1 MTVESSSRD
10 AVDLTFTDSI
20 SKTGFILG
28 LALQEDEILVPAP
41 GTNMKEGLGHNLH
54 LILSSW
60 SLETLNLQTGN
71 SQTGKIL

>member
-10 AVDLTFTDSI
+10 AVDLTVKDSI

-41 GTNMKEGLGHNLH
+41 GTNMKEGLGHKIS
-54 LILSSW
+54 ILF
-60 SLETLNLQTGN
+60 
-71 SQTGKIL
+71 